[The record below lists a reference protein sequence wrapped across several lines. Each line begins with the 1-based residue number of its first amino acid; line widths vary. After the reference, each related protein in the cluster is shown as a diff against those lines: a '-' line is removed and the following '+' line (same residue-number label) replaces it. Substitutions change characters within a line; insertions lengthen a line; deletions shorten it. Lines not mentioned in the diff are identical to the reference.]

1 MRQMPHSNHSKAGS
15 RRIIK
20 RSEWYPLTGPLRRP
34 AGRMGK
40 NRRPQRPVPGMRKE
54 VRADN
59 EVILRRQKMIESQ
72 VERHLHSRIGL
83 IGGMCLK
90 FTSPGTAGV
99 PDRIIIHEG
108 RTMFVELKRPGEKPR
123 PLQVTV
129 FRQMKR
135 EGAFI
140 YVLSS
145 KEQVDQFV
153 NELKTYARCPNMNN
167 YDEF

>member
-1 MRQMPHSNHSKAGS
+1 
-15 RRIIK
+15 
-20 RSEWYPLTGPLRRP
+20 
-34 AGRMGK
+34 
-40 NRRPQRPVPGMRKE
+40 
-54 VRADN
+54 
-59 EVILRRQKMIESQ
+59 MIENQ
-72 VERHLHSRIGL
+72 VEKYLHSRIGL
-83 IGGMCLK
+83 IGGMCFK

-99 PDRIIIHEG
+99 PDRNIIHEG
-108 RTMFVELKRPGEKPR
+108 RTMFVELKRPGETPR

-153 NELKTYARCPNMNN
+153 DELKTHARCPNMNN

>member
-1 MRQMPHSNHSKAGS
+1 
-15 RRIIK
+15 
-20 RSEWYPLTGPLRRP
+20 
-34 AGRMGK
+34 
-40 NRRPQRPVPGMRKE
+40 
-54 VRADN
+54 
-59 EVILRRQKMIESQ
+59 MIENQ

-83 IGGMCLK
+83 IGGLCLK

-108 RTMFVELKRPGEKPR
+108 RTMFVELKRPGENPR

-153 NELKTYARCPNMNN
+153 DELKTYARCPNMNN

>member
-1 MRQMPHSNHSKAGS
+1 M
-15 RRIIK
+15 
-20 RSEWYPLTGPLRRP
+20 T
-34 AGRMGK
+34 
-40 NRRPQRPVPGMRKE
+40 
-54 VRADN
+54 
-59 EVILRRQKMIESQ
+59 ESQ

-108 RTMFVELKRPGEKPR
+108 RTMFVELKRPGETPR

-135 EGAFI
+135 LGAFI